1 MSRVLPLYLMASGA
15 SLDGM
20 MLADEALS
28 PSEVVQRTKEAM
40 EPSKDNTSVVLDF
53 VYPVLTKPSNV
64 ARARVH

>member
-1 MSRVLPLYLMASGA
+1 MKRF
-15 SLDGM
+15 
-20 MLADEALS
+20 
-28 PSEVVQRTKEAM
+28 PSKVAQRIKEAM